1 MIQYSPRSRKP
12 QGPLDAI
19 LGSILQRLGAG
30 AVAAYVTGVADSEWL
45 LVDHA
50 CADAGAG
57 PPAQTVRPHQELADL
72 LSTASTPINSHTVPY
87 YLFFT
92 RKDAGRWSP
101 YTCAW
106 APVRWEGAL
115 AGGLAVASA
124 SDQSFATPQLNYLS
138 NMADEL
144 ARRLRIHQLIT
155 SYRNWGDRGARDQL
169 VQMHLDL
176 VDRACNRFAGS
187 REPIEDLRQVGALA
201 LFTAIDRYRPEQGHD
216 FAAFVSPCI
225 TGELLN
231 YLRDHRSLLKI
242 PRSLQRLKVEVDR
255 QTQALIQV
263 LGRFPTVDE
272 VTNSLKTTNE
282 SVHEALQLNRNAYPL
297 SLDAELDSQDSVEI
311 AYLLG
316 EEDPTLESACD
327 RISVVEAVA
336 KLDELGKAI
345 IWKKFYEE
353 RTQGE
358 IANRL
363 GFSQMHVSR
372 LERKAIARLKEILT
386 EGRGG
391 TQVR

>member
-1 MIQYSPRSRKP
+1 VIQHAPRSNKS
-12 QGPLDAI
+12 QGSLDSI
-19 LGSILQRLGAG
+19 LGSILQRLNAG
-30 AVAAYVTGVADSEWL
+30 AVAAYVTAVADNEWF

-50 CADAGAG
+50 SADTGAG
-57 PPAQTVRPHQELADL
+57 QPAQTVRPHQELAEI
-72 LSTASTPINSHTVPY
+72 LSRASTPINSHTVPY

-92 RKDAGRWSP
+92 RKDARKKYP

-106 APVRWEGAL
+106 APVRWEGTL
-115 AGGLAVASA
+115 AGGLAIASS
-124 SDQSFATPQLNYLS
+124 SDQSFTTHQLNYLAG
-138 NMADEL
+138 MADEL

-169 VQMHLDL
+169 VQMHLGL
-176 VDRACNRFAGS
+176 VNRACNRFAGS
-187 REPIEDLRQVGALA
+187 GEPIEDLRQVGAMA
-201 LFTAIDRYRPEQGHD
+201 LLTAIDRYRPDQGYD
-216 FAAFVSPCI
+216 FAAFVNPCI

-255 QTQALIQV
+255 LTQALVQK
-263 LGRFPTVDE
+263 LGRYPTIDE
-272 VTNSLKTTNE
+272 VTNCLEATNQ

-297 SLDAELDSQDSVEI
+297 SLDAELDSQVAVEI

-327 RISVVEAVA
+327 RISVTEAVA

-345 IWKKFYEE
+345 IRKKFYEE

-358 IANRL
+358 IASRL
-363 GFSQMHVSR
+363 GFSQTHVSR

-386 EGRGG
+386 EGRDGV
-391 TQVR
+391 QVT